1 MAALVA
7 RAAIG
12 DGLVAEV
19 YEDGVL
25 WISQTRGKQQGFE
38 LTADAPAN
46 LLAFLS
52 RNRELLQKP
61 EQDLEDLQAEQE

>member
-1 MAALVA
+1 VAELVA
-7 RAAIG
+7 RVAIG

-25 WISQTRGKQQGFE
+25 WISQTRGKQHGFE
-38 LTADAPAN
+38 LTGDAPAN

>member
-1 MAALVA
+1 
-7 RAAIG
+7 
-12 DGLVAEV
+12 V

-38 LTADAPAN
+38 LTGDAPAN

>member
-1 MAALVA
+1 MAALLA

-12 DGLVAEV
+12 DGLVAEM
-19 YEDGVL
+19 YEGGIL

-38 LTADAPAN
+38 LTGDAPAN
-46 LLAFLS
+46 LLTFLS

-61 EQDLEDLQAEQE
+61 EQDLEDLQAERE